1 MAGGAGALFATMGA
15 LDLAVTSDSAL
26 PAFHPPR
33 SADFSL
39 TGRGSARVA
48 ILGAGTAG
56 LTCAYELGK
65 AGYDCTVLEAQGLA
79 GGRNLTVRAGSR
91 HTDIN
96 GDTQTA
102 TYSLGQYF
110 NAGPAR
116 IAQWMLTVDYCRELG
131 VPLEMFG
138 NVNADAYFYQED
150 AGMTPGNPVRRRAI
164 KSDTLGYISELLAKA
179 TDQGALDQELSAQ
192 DKERLLEFLR
202 QFGGIGNRIPN
213 DPAHSWLYRGGPQRG
228 YTTWPAGTGTAG
240 VLSGP
245 VPPLSAVFGYQVG
258 QELAFESDYEQ
269 AMTMLTPVGGMD
281 AITTAL
287 ARAVGTRRIQLGCPV
302 DTITNN
308 PDRVSLTYQDPA
320 GRQRL
325 LEADYCIATLPPH
338 LLARLRHNLGPEVQ
352 RGLTTFQQESVGKIG
367 LEYRGRWWESDHR
380 IYGGITETD
389 LDIEQIWY
397 PSTGFHSARGIL
409 VGYYNT
415 GDDANT
421 YAALTPAARE
431 ARALTQG
438 VKIHGPKHRSELI
451 SSFSMAWSR
460 APFIEGGWQS
470 IPGGPQAPVYA
481 PLNTAAGR
489 VYFAGDWLS
498 NQVSWQ
504 HGAFASAQKAVTALH
519 SRVLAT

>member
-1 MAGGAGALFATMGA
+1 MVKMAVNRDSRRDFLRKVGMAGGAGALFATMGA

-164 KSDTLGYISELLAKA
+164 KSPWTRNSQRRTRSGCWSSCASSAVSA
-179 TDQGALDQELSAQ
+179 TAF
-192 DKERLLEFLR
+192 R
-202 QFGGIGNRIPN
+202 
-213 DPAHSWLYRGGPQRG
+213 
-228 YTTWPAGTGTAG
+228 TTRRTAG
-240 VLSGP
+240 STGAAR
-245 VPPLSAVFGYQVG
+245 SA
-258 QELAFESDYEQ
+258 A
-269 AMTMLTPVGGMD
+269 
-281 AITTAL
+281 
-287 ARAVGTRRIQLGCPV
+287 TRRGRPAPARPGCC
-302 DTITNN
+302 
-308 PDRVSLTYQDPA
+308 PA
-320 GRQRL
+320 R
-325 LEADYCIATLPPH
+325 CHHCPPCSAT
-338 LLARLRHNLGPEVQ
+338 R
-352 RGLTTFQQESVGKIG
+352 
-367 LEYRGRWWESDHR
+367 
-380 IYGGITETD
+380 
-389 LDIEQIWY
+389 
-397 PSTGFHSARGIL
+397 
-409 VGYYNT
+409 
-415 GDDANT
+415 
-421 YAALTPAARE
+421 
-431 ARALTQG
+431 
-438 VKIHGPKHRSELI
+438 
-451 SSFSMAWSR
+451 
-460 APFIEGGWQS
+460 
-470 IPGGPQAPVYA
+470 
-481 PLNTAAGR
+481 
-489 VYFAGDWLS
+489 
-498 NQVSWQ
+498 
-504 HGAFASAQKAVTALH
+504 
-519 SRVLAT
+519 